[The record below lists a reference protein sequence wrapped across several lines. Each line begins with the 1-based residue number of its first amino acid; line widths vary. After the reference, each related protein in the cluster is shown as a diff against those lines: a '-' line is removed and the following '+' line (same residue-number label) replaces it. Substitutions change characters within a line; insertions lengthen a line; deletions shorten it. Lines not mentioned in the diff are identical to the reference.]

1 LIARLRWSERDPAM
15 TLAVR
20 IAGTLKRAA
29 EVELRLLGIANRPAA
44 LIAFKLDE
52 CFRLIA
58 SALIG
63 HLARTHGSTAA
74 SWCDSRIDDIPAEG
88 GNRRGRRKAHAEKKK
103 TGRGIGDVLRLRVPA
118 PALGGAAPLRL
129 VLKSHPPHI
138 LEATLNVMSIMCAL
152 WRLYDVAIPTIGLQY

>member
-1 LIARLRWSERDPAM
+1 M

-44 LIAFKLDE
+44 LIALKLDE
-52 CFRLIA
+52 RFRLIA

-63 HLARTHGSTAA
+63 HLARAHGSTAA
-74 SWCDSRIDDIPAEG
+74 SWCDSRVDDIPAEG

-103 TGRGIGDVLRLRVPA
+103 KGRGIGDVLRLSGVPRHFDLCSSRI
-118 PALGGAAPLRL
+118 PAHSGSDIER
-129 VLKSHPPHI
+129 HEH
-138 LEATLNVMSIMCAL
+138 NVRS
-152 WRLYDVAIPTIGLQY
+152 VAFV